1 MAFQGV
7 LLRLAGPLR
16 RAGQDRS
23 GATAVEFAL
32 IGAPFVLT
40 LMALAEVAV
49 IGLVQSNLDLAMTET
64 ARRIRTG
71 EIQQAGLTA
80 ADIRNEVCSS
90 MGRILPVD
98 CGGDLF
104 VDVRRFDAFTE
115 VADGDP
121 ADDGLIEEAEMAFD
135 PGDPSDI
142 VLVRG
147 FYQHQ
152 VFTPFFQDI
161 FGNIDGGQRVMYSA
175 FLFRNEPWP
184 DGS

>member
-1 MAFQGV
+1 MAFRGMRS
-7 LLRLAGPLR
+7 RLGGALR
-16 RAGQDRS
+16 RAAQDRG

-40 LMALAEVAV
+40 LMALLEVAV
-49 IGLVQSNLDLAMTET
+49 MGLVQSNLDFAMNET

-71 EIQQAGLTA
+71 EIQQDGLTA
-80 ADIRNEVCSS
+80 ADIRNGVCDH
-90 MGRILPVD
+90 MRRVLPAE
-98 CGGDLF
+98 CNGSLF

-121 ADDGLIEEAEMAFD
+121 AEDGVIEETEMGFD
-135 PGDPSDI
+135 PGQPSDI

-161 FGNIDGGQRVMYSA
+161 FGNVGGGQRVMYSA

-184 DGS
+184 DQ